1 MKKIIL
7 LSVLITVS
15 SCSLKKK
22 AAEQIAMGNYD
33 TAIDMLVRKLS
44 RKKNVKQTDKYVLLL
59 EEAYQK
65 ARERDLQ
72 QIRRFKSDE
81 NPQSWKEIY
90 RLYVQLDDR
99 QEKIK
104 PLLPLRII
112 SQNRNANFPME
123 DYTNEILEARNH
135 MVQVMYADAMELM
148 HKNDI
153 ISYRKAYDLLERID
167 EIYPDYKN
175 VRDLMQEAYSK
186 GVVWVGVS
194 LENKSGKIIPS
205 NLQKELLNFDAV
217 RANNFWVK
225 YEPLDKDTSQFDYLI
240 KLVFTNISVSPEKEQ
255 ERIVVQEK
263 EIVDRYRYATDAI
276 GNVIKDSLGNPI
288 KVPVYKK
295 VRATVHEFRQFK
307 EAQVQATAFLIDL
320 QSGKQMNS
328 FPLSSHFIFD
338 HKYLRISG
346 DQRAL
351 DQAYLD
357 LLDNKRLPFP
367 SDEQMVYDA
376 GMDLKEKFLGILRKL
391 QLP

>member
-7 LSVLITVS
+7 ISALIIFS

-22 AAEQIAMGNYD
+22 AAEQIALGNYD
-33 TAIDMLVRKLS
+33 MAIDLLVRKLS

-65 ARERDLQ
+65 AREKDLN
-72 QIRRFKSDE
+72 QIRRYKMDE
-81 NPQSWKEIY
+81 NPQTWKEIY
-90 RLYVQLDDR
+90 RLYVRLDDR

-104 PLLPLRII
+104 SLLPLQII
-112 SQNRNANFPME
+112 SQNRQAHFPME
-123 DYTNEILEARNH
+123 DYSDEILEARNH
-135 MVQVMYADAMELM
+135 MVQVMYADALKLM
-148 HKNDI
+148 HKNDVV
-153 ISYRKAYDLLERID
+153 SYRKAYDILERID
-167 EIYPDYKN
+167 EIYPAYKN

-186 GVVWVGVS
+186 GVVWVGVT
-194 LENKSGKIIPS
+194 LENRTGQIIPS
-205 NLQKELLNFDAV
+205 NLQKELLNFDAD
-217 RANNFWVK
+217 RAHNFWVK
-225 YEPLDKDTSQFDYLI
+225 YEPLNKDTARFDYLM

-255 ERIVVQEK
+255 ERIVIQEK
-263 EIVDRYRYATDAI
+263 EVIDRYRYATDAN

-307 EAQVQATAFLIDL
+307 EAMVQATAYLIDL
-320 QSGKQMNS
+320 RSGKQMNS
-328 FPLSSHFIFD
+328 FPLASHFVFD
-338 HKYLRISG
+338 HKYLRVNG

-357 LLDNKRLPFP
+357 LLDNKRLSFP

-376 GMDLKEKFLGILRKL
+376 GMDIKEKFLGILRKL